1 MTYFINALKLTMI
14 NKVVFKDF
22 LTKTKMTEEDVMQV
36 LNQDIS
42 KSKLSTRCKM
52 YRALE
57 IACTVNSIFPEF
69 NVEKHREQ
77 IRMFAEI
84 VKNNYSKIS
93 LDYTPER
100 IRRIVLRTN
109 EYLKSGAIT
118 PMCATVYCALY
129 EMAGSPSIQGSL
141 ALTSGHDW
149 EILMIK
155 ELNDE

>member
-57 IACTVNSIFPEF
+57 IACTVNSVFPEF
-69 NVEKHREQ
+69 NVEQHREQ
-77 IRMFAEI
+77 IRMFDEI
-84 VKNNYSKIS
+84 VKNKYSKIS
-93 LDYTPER
+93 LDCMPER
-100 IRRIVLRTN
+100 VRRVVLRTN
-109 EYLKSGAIT
+109 EYLESGAIT
-118 PMCATVYCALY
+118 PMCATVYCAL
-129 EMAGSPSIQGSL
+129 S
-141 ALTSGHDW
+141 
-149 EILMIK
+149 
-155 ELNDE
+155 